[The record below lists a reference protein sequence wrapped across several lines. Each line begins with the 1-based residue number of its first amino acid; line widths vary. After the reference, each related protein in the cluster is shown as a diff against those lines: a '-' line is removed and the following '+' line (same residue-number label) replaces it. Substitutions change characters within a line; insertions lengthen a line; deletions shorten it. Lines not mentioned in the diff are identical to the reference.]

1 MSDPAQSPS
10 VLATPRVA
18 WRYVAL
24 VLVPLAIALVA
35 TQFGDADAAPD
46 RAAAAAG
53 TLATAAHP
61 AIDLS
66 RPLPR
71 FLLQLLVV
79 LSVAKFAGWALRRVG
94 QPAVVGEMAAG
105 LLLGPVLFGAAW
117 PQAQAWLFAPESL
130 DALSLV
136 SQLGVL
142 MFLFVAGAELDAG
155 AMRGQGR
162 RTLLIGHAG
171 LALPFLLGVGLAA
184 LLFSGHAPA
193 GVRYSHFAWFL
204 GASLSVTAFPV
215 LLRILAERGLDATPV
230 GRIATACAAFADAS
244 AWCMLVLI
252 VAAVRADGWSGAA
265 LRIGGVMALVLFAL
279 LLLRPWLTARI
290 VEERHHGRWMILL
303 LTGALA
309 FALLTELLHVHALFG
324 AFLAGIAVS
333 GNAGLR
339 RLLVERIE
347 PFALALLLP
356 LFFAMTGLRLRPDAL
371 QANDWLLCLGVIG
384 LASAGKFGGTWIAA
398 RWTGIARFDALRLG
412 ALMNTRGLMELVV
425 LNLGY
430 DLGLIG
436 DRLFAVLT
444 LMALVTTAMTGPWLG
459 LLDRIE
465 ARSRRRAG

>member
-1 MSDPAQSPS
+1 MAS
-10 VLATPRVA
+10 ATPRIA
-18 WRYVAL
+18 WRYAAL
-24 VLVPLAIALVA
+24 VLLPLGIALAATQLGDVAPALDPAAATSGAKAHAGDLATDLSQPLA
-35 TQFGDADAAPD
+35 
-46 RAAAAAG
+46 
-53 TLATAAHP
+53 
-61 AIDLS
+61 
-66 RPLPR
+66 R

-79 LSVAKFAGWALRRVG
+79 LSVAKLSGWVLRRFG

-105 LLLGPVLFGAAW
+105 LLLGPILFGAVL
-117 PQAQAWLFAPESL
+117 PQAQTWLFAPESL
-130 DALSLV
+130 NALSLV

-155 AMRGQGR
+155 ELHGR
-162 RTLLIGHAG
+162 RRSTVLIGHAG
-171 LALPFLLGVGLAA
+171 IALPFLLGVGLAA
-184 LLFSGHAPA
+184 VLFAEHAPA
-193 GVRYSHFAWFL
+193 GVSFSHFAWFL
-204 GASLSVTAFPV
+204 GASLSITAFPV
-215 LLRILAERGLDATPV
+215 LLRILAERGLDATPL

-244 AWCMLVLI
+244 AWCVLVLI

-279 LLLRPWLTARI
+279 LLLRPWLSARA
-290 VEERHHGRWMILL
+290 VEERHSGRWMILL
-303 LTGALA
+303 LTGALV
-309 FALLTELLHVHALFG
+309 FALLTEVLHVHALFG

-339 RLLVERIE
+339 RLLVERVE

-371 QANDWLLCLGVIG
+371 QASDWLLCLGVIA

-398 RWTGIARFDALRLG
+398 RCAGIARFEALRLG

-436 DRLFAVLT
+436 DRLFAVMT
-444 LMALVTTAMTGPWLG
+444 LMALVTTAMTGPWLS

-465 ARSRRRAG
+465 ARSRGRAT